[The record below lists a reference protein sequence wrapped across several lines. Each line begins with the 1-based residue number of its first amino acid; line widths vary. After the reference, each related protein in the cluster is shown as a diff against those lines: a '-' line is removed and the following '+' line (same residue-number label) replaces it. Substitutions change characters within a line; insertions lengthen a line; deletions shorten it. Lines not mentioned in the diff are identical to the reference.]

1 MEEKDYG
8 YIKIKL
14 DQLLKAKK
22 LSKNTEYDF
31 WLIEQKCKEL
41 KSIII
46 AMGKLQGLILLFW
59 QGFVRLWDVRL
70 KIYWNLCRKKVQKIV
85 LHNLLPLM
93 VVQEV

>member
-31 WLIEQKCKEL
+31 WLIFFP
-41 KSIII
+41 S
-46 AMGKLQGLILLFW
+46 
-59 QGFVRLWDVRL
+59 
-70 KIYWNLCRKKVQKIV
+70 
-85 LHNLLPLM
+85 
-93 VVQEV
+93 